1 MKIVFLDAISMGDAS
16 LAEIAALGEFICY
29 PSSTAEEARERVKDA
44 DVAILNKVVVD
55 QAFLD
60 AAPRLKLVCEAGTG
74 INNIDVTLC
83 EARGVAVR
91 NVAAYSTDSV
101 AQVAWMHILNL
112 SGRAFHYQ
120 SFVSSGAYSK
130 NPVHVD
136 YAHPFTELAG
146 KTLGIVGM
154 GAIGQKVAAI
164 GKAFGMEVIY
174 YSTSGTGHCKDYPCV
189 SLPELLAQSDV
200 ISIHAPYNERTAG
213 LIGYEQLKQIK
224 PAALLVNTGRGG
236 IAVEADLARA
246 LDEGLIAGAALDVYV
261 KEPLPADSPLM
272 HLQHP
277 ERLLLSPHIAWYSRE
292 ARARLAHEMAQNIRK
307 EFQMGEV
314 GF

>member
-1 MKIVFLDAISMGDAS
+1 MKIVFLDAISMGDTS
-16 LAEIAALGEFICY
+16 LEEMAALGELVCY

-44 DVAILNKVVVD
+44 DVVCLNKVIVD

-60 AAPRLKLVCEAGTG
+60 AAPKLKLICEAGTG
-74 INNIDVTLC
+74 INNINVELC
-83 EARGVAVR
+83 RERGVAVR

-101 AQVAWMHILNL
+101 AQIAWMHILNL

-120 SFVSSGAYSK
+120 EFVRSGAYSR

-154 GAIGQKVAAI
+154 GAIGQKVARIAQ
-164 GKAFGMEVIY
+164 AFGMEVIY
-174 YSTSGTGHCKDYPCV
+174 YSTSGTGHCKDYPSV
-189 SLPELLAQSDV
+189 PINELLQKSDV

-213 LIGYEQLKQIK
+213 LIGYEQFKMMKRSAI
-224 PAALLVNTGRGG
+224 LVNTGRGG
-236 IAVEADLARA
+236 IATEADLARA
-246 LDEGLIAGAALDVYV
+246 LDDGIIAGAALDVYV
-261 KEPLPADSPLM
+261 KEPLPLESPLM

-277 ERLLLSPHIAWYSRE
+277 ERLLLSPHIAWYSYE
-292 ARARLAHEMAQNIRK
+292 ARARLAHEMAENIRK
-307 EFQMGEV
+307 GW
-314 GF
+314 

>member
-16 LAEIAALGEFICY
+16 LAEIAALGELTCY

-44 DVAILNKVVVD
+44 DVALLNKVIVD

-60 AAPRLKLVCEAGTG
+60 AAPRLKLICEAGTG
-74 INNIDVTLC
+74 INNIDVKLC
-83 EARGVAVR
+83 QERGVAVR

-101 AQVAWMHILNL
+101 TQTAWMHILNL

-120 SFVSSGAYSK
+120 DFVRSGAYSK

-164 GKAFGMEVIY
+164 GKTFGMEVIY

-189 SLPELLAQSDV
+189 SLEELLQRSDV

-213 LIGYEQLKQIK
+213 LIGYEQFRRMKRT
-224 PAALLVNTGRGG
+224 AVLVNTGRGG

-246 LDEGLIAGAALDVYV
+246 LDDGLLAGAALDVYV
-261 KEPLPADSPLM
+261 KEPLPLDSPLM

-277 ERLLLSPHIAWYSRE
+277 ERLLFSPHIAWYSRE
-292 ARARLAHEMAQNIRK
+292 ARARLAHGMAQNIRDAV
-307 EFQMGEV
+307 EANIL
-314 GF
+314 

>member
-16 LAEIAALGEFICY
+16 LEEIAALGELTCY
-29 PSSTAEEARERVKDA
+29 PSSTAEEARERVKEA
-44 DVAILNKVVVD
+44 DVAIVNKVVVD

-74 INNIDVTLC
+74 INNIDVCLC

-101 AQVAWMHILNL
+101 AQITWMHILNL
-112 SGRAFHYQ
+112 AGRAFHYQ
-120 SFVSSGAYSK
+120 EFVRSGAYSR

-136 YAHPFTELAG
+136 YAHPFTELSG
-146 KTLGIVGM
+146 KMLGIVGM

-164 GKAFGMEVIY
+164 GKAFGMDVIY
-174 YSTSGTGHCKDYPCV
+174 YSTSGTSHCRDYPSV
-189 SLPELLAQSDV
+189 SLEELLARADV
-200 ISIHAPYNERTAG
+200 VSIHAPYNERTAG
-213 LIGYEQLKQIK
+213 LIGYEQLRQMKRT
-224 PAALLVNTGRGG
+224 ALLVNTGRGG
-236 IAVEADLARA
+236 IEVEADLARA
-246 LDEGLIAGAALDVYV
+246 LDEGLIAGAGIDVYV

-277 ERLLLSPHIAWYSRE
+277 ERLLLSPHIAWYSKE
-292 ARARLAHEMAQNIRK
+292 ARARLAHEMAENIRK
-307 EFQMGEV
+307 TL
-314 GF
+314 